1 MFSSEFFSMIFNY
14 LQLPF
19 LHTMSYQRNGKTQ
32 LFHEALDG
40 SADEIK
46 WAELSKND
54 DDGTD
59 LSLRT
64 MEGET
69 YRGKH
74 RGKTIQWSDGDSWT
88 LASDESKLLRVEGTY
103 TTAEGDSEHLKR
115 MSGQSYD
122 VLHNDDKKSWSRIEQ
137 ISENALRLL
146 IFADNSS
153 CEGQI
158 RRCTSTNTTSIVWGD
173 GDKWTRQDK
182 PSSPAR
188 VVRRC
193 SPESKTPCNAP

>member
-1 MFSSEFFSMIFNY
+1 
-14 LQLPF
+14 
-19 LHTMSYQRNGKTQ
+19 MSYQRNGKTQ

-46 WAELSKND
+46 WAELSEND
-54 DDGTD
+54 DID

-74 RGKTIQWSDGDSWT
+74 RGNTIEWSDGDSWT

-103 TTAEGDSEHLKR
+103 ATAEGDSEHLR
-115 MSGQSYD
+115 RTSGKSYD
-122 VLHNDDKKSWSRIEQ
+122 VFHNDDKKSWSRIEQ
-137 ISENALRLL
+137 ISQNTLKLV

-158 RRCTSTNTTSIVWGD
+158 KRCTSTNTTSIVWGD